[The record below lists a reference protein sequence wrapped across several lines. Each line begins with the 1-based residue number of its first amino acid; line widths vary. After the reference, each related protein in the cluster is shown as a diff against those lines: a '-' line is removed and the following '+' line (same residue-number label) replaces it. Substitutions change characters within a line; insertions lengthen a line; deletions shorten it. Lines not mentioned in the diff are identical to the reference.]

1 MKKKY
6 RKIKFPA
13 LTKKQE
19 EELEALRNMK
29 EEDINTDDIPE
40 VDFSSAHNYYTLQ
53 DSDKAKPSK

>member
-1 MKKKY
+1 M
-6 RKIKFPA
+6 
-13 LTKKQE
+13 E
-19 EELEALRNMK
+19 EQKNELEALRNMK